1 MSVEDIKLTLGNI
14 GGGVKEVHI
23 MSQGKSGQ
31 GLQAKVSFVRPA
43 EGGRDCIAR
52 FDGIVADGISFIG
65 ANKGRM
71 ISVAF
76 ETSSGQTHSTSF
88 LNHRADPEQ
97 TTIATSLGG
106 QRHGRKK
113 PQGQNNAPTAR
124 MATPDGH
131 LYSDAI
137 VMNNGRKR

>member
-1 MSVEDIKLTLGNI
+1 VSVEDIKLTLGNI

-52 FDGIVADGISFIG
+52 FDGIVADG
-65 ANKGRM
+65 RM

-106 QRHGRKK
+106 PRHGRKK